1 MFQAVY
7 YGADDGNRTHTTSL
21 EGWSSTTKLHLQRK
35 RIYYSCFA
43 GVLSRAK
50 AIKIKSKL
58 ENYKPARC
66 AAAESAIIPQKKHS
80 EDGEKFENLS
90 PQLFKKHL
98 TNPEKCL

>member
-66 AAAESAIIPQKKHS
+66 AAAESAIIPPKKHP
-80 EDGEKFENLS
+80 EDGEKFEKFIATTFQKTLDES
-90 PQLFKKHL
+90 
-98 TNPEKCL
+98 